1 MNLLAFFVA
10 LSTFR
15 FQRFPDQNDSR
26 EGTPQVDRKLRSKYT
41 TSLFRMDRQSIQ
53 HTRDLRIGSVMNYI
67 FISFDITLIVV
78 NRPLKLCLKQ
88 SYQLILS
95 AYKLRNLS
103 AVITGRPNLI
113 HDFYTYTYDTLMI
126 LGANRNIR
134 FIWRNFGCIFK
145 LNVSEGK

>member
-1 MNLLAFFVA
+1 MKHFSFLISVNSPAFFMA
-10 LSTFR
+10 LFTSK
-15 FQRFPDQNDSR
+15 FQQFQDQNDAR
-26 EGTPQVDRKLRSKYT
+26 EGTPRVDRKLRSKYT

-53 HTRDLRIGSVMNYI
+53 HTLDLRIVSVMNYI

-78 NRPLKLCLKQ
+78 NRPLKLCFKQ

-113 HDFYTYTYDTLMI
+113 HDFHFVMI

-134 FIWRNFGCIFK
+134 FTWRN
-145 LNVSEGK
+145 V

>member
-1 MNLLAFFVA
+1 
-10 LSTFR
+10 
-15 FQRFPDQNDSR
+15 
-26 EGTPQVDRKLRSKYT
+26 
-41 TSLFRMDRQSIQ
+41 MDRQSIQ

-78 NRPLKLCLKQ
+78 NRPLKLCFKQ
-88 SYQLILS
+88 SYQFILS

-113 HDFYTYTYDTLMI
+113 HDFHFVMI

-134 FIWRNFGCIFK
+134 FTWRNFGFIFK
-145 LNVSEGK
+145 LNVSVGTWKRHVAILDSVVFLPVWFSSRFTVIWMVISFPS